1 MNLKQLSER
10 LGLSP
15 TTVSRALNGYPEV
28 NESTRKRVV
37 EAAARW
43 DYSPNARAKGLA
55 TGRSHAIGHVIPI
68 STSHEMVN
76 PVFGD
81 FIAGAGET
89 YSRAGY
95 EMLISVV
102 EDSKAEDAYRALKR
116 KGSVDGV
123 ILHGPEMNDS
133 RVALL
138 QELDLPFAVH
148 GRASGLPSDYAWL
161 DVNNRRAFLRA
172 TDFLIDL
179 GHRRIAL
186 INGLENMDFA
196 FRRRRGYEEGLT
208 ARGLPIDPTLMSSDE
223 MTEAVGYRA
232 ASRALDLDSPPTAFL
247 TSSIISA
254 LGVRRAIED
263 RGMIM
268 GRDVSIIT
276 HDDVLSYLSN
286 DADVPVFTST
296 RSSVRQAGS
305 RLAQTVID
313 QIATPGSAPQQV
325 LLEAELTIGRST
337 GPAPN
342 I

>member
-37 EAAARW
+37 EAAAKW

-55 TGRSHAIGHVIPI
+55 TGRAHAIGHVIPI

-133 RVALL
+133 RIPLL
-138 QELDLPFAVH
+138 QDLGLPFAVH
-148 GRASGLPSDYAWL
+148 GRASGRPSDYAWL

-196 FRRRRGYEEGLT
+196 FRRRSGYEEALIN
-208 ARGLPIDPTLMSSDE
+208 RGLSIDPALMNSDE
-223 MTEAVGYRA
+223 MTEAVGYRTA
-232 ASRALDLDSPPTAFL
+232 NRALDLDNPPTAFL

-254 LGVRRAIED
+254 LGARRAIEE
-263 RGMIM
+263 RGMVM

-286 DADVPVFTST
+286 DADVPIFTAT

-305 RLAQTVID
+305 RLAQIVID
-313 QIATPGSAPQQV
+313 QIAAPGSAPQQV

-342 I
+342 T